1 MKTEDKIKGVLMEL
15 KHGYDEALVTKLH
28 LLRADLKREKEE
40 GNPRTKVYGEDIR
53 PLTVHPI
60 I

>member
-1 MKTEDKIKGVLMEL
+1 MEL